1 LPSETESFGLAALEA
16 MAWSVPV
23 ISSNSGGLPEVN
35 FEGISG
41 YLSDVGNVE
50 EMAENAIKILSN
62 KETLTAFKENALSV
76 AKQFDIKNI
85 LPLYESIYQKALDK
99 SNQTV

>member
-35 FEGISG
+35 FDGVSG
-41 YLSDVGNVE
+41 YLSNVGDVE
-50 EMAENAIKILSN
+50 SMATNALKILTD
-62 KETLTAFKENALSV
+62 EATLGDFKKQAFGV
-76 AKQFDIKNI
+76 AQQFDIKNI
-85 LPLYESIYQKALDK
+85 LPLYEDLYQQAILNSK
-99 SNQTV
+99 